1 MEYLTENNMKVVVV
15 VEKQAGE
22 KNCSCFIEKPID
34 NCMLAGYGETVDKAV
49 EDLLEAR
56 REMIEEGRNIPELE
70 MSFTYDIWAFFD
82 KYPLNISAIAK
93 RIGVNPSLMRQYVSG
108 NRKPSGKRIAEI
120 QSAIHAMG
128 RELAGVSLFS

>member
-34 NCMLAGYGETVDKAV
+34 NCLLAGYGETVDKAV
-49 EDLLEAR
+49 EDLLETR

-70 MSFTYDIWAFFD
+70 MRFTYDIWAFFD
-82 KYPLNISAIAK
+82 KYPRSTALKYYRISDEDIAK
-93 RIGVNPSLMRQYVSG
+93 HLPEKAKLST
-108 NRKPSGKRIAEI
+108 
-120 QSAIHAMG
+120 
-128 RELAGVSLFS
+128 